1 MNFLVPWANKVLWK
15 MRYPLSH
22 KIFRKSNHS
31 ETPKGPAP
39 SRIFFP
45 WREFF
50 CDTYRCL
57 LKFSHLTNGH
67 RQKFSETPE
76 TFRKTKRAS
85 SQFFSACV
93 MLWDK
98 KVFEIVFVTPP
109 LWFTKSFAPDRWAVL
124 TLSCSQLDY
133 YYCSQLN
140 INITQQGLDELKLF
154 LIQYLGLCKAS
165 AVQLFITLINGNTY
179 MYLYFIS
186 FTF

>member
-1 MNFLVPWANKVLWK
+1 
-15 MRYPLSH
+15 MRYPLTH
-22 KIFRKSNHS
+22 KIFRKRNHS

-39 SRIFFP
+39 HGFFP

-50 CDTYRCL
+50 CGTYSCL
-57 LKFSHLTNGH
+57 PKFSRLTNGH

-85 SQFFSACV
+85 WQFFSCV

-98 KVFEIVFVTPP
+98 KVFEIIFVTPP
-109 LWFTKSFAPDRWAVL
+109 LLFSKSFAPDRWAVP
-124 TLSCSQLDY
+124 TLCSSQLDY
-133 YYCSQLN
+133 YCSQLSL
-140 INITQQGLDELKLF
+140 NITQQCLDELKLF

-165 AVQLFITLINGNTY
+165 AVQLFFTLINGNTY

-186 FTF
+186 FTFYVFTCYQSFADQIS